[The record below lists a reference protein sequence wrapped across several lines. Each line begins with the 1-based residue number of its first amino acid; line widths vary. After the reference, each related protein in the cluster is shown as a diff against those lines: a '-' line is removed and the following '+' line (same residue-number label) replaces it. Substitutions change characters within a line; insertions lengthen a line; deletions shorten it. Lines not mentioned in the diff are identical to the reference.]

1 MTEFDLALDFLQNY
15 VRASAEAAE
24 QGHSVDDTEQFH
36 RHCDPLGVAVT
47 PQRVELVR
55 DMAGVVKEC
64 LVVEEAAD
72 ESRHVIPASSL
83 AEGLERYGWR
93 ISYLNQDVVS

>member
-24 QGHSVDDTEQFH
+24 QGESVDDQAEFR
-36 RHCDPLGVAVT
+36 RHCDPLGVEVT
-47 PQRVELVR
+47 PERVELVR

-64 LVVEEAAD
+64 LVVDEAND
-72 ESRHVIPASSL
+72 ESRHVIPASCL

-93 ISYLNQDVVS
+93 ISYLNQDVQD

>member
-24 QGHSVDDTEQFH
+24 QGEAIDDQREFH
-36 RHCDPLGVAVT
+36 RHCDPLGVEVT

-64 LVVEEAAD
+64 LVVEEAED

-93 ISYLNQDVVS
+93 IAYLNQDVLE